1 MCDVAMSR
9 VADASS
15 SSGDDDD
22 SDVEVFANGFAFNR
36 AASWLG
42 ASSTLTADAFAAVET
57 SEIVETKDYRPPRLG
72 LGAKKGG
79 GKRAQWEKTREQH
92 ATKTALDKAFKRR
105 RIEEANAATHAQES
119 ESESDS
125 EEDRSKA
132 SVKGKRGGGKGGG
145 GCTAPGGLVRRK
157 NRGFLSMKVRMTTVS
172 VRLGV

>member
-1 MCDVAMSR
+1 MSR
-9 VADASS
+9 AGDASS
-15 SSGDDDD
+15 SSSSSDDDDDDD
-22 SDVEVFANGFAFNR
+22 SDVEVFANGFAFTR

-57 SEIVETKDYRPPRLG
+57 SDTVETKEYRPPRLG

-125 EEDRSKA
+125 DEDRSKA

-145 GCTAPGGLVRRK
+145 GVYGAGRFGAK
-157 NRGFLSMKVRMTTVS
+157 KK
-172 VRLGV
+172 